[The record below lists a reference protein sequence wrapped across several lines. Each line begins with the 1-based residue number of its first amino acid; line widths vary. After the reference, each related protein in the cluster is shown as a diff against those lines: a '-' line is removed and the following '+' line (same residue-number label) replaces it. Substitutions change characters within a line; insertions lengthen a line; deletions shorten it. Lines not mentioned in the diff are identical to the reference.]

1 MGYIWEEIVT
11 MSQHRIKW
19 RAFIDGQCTQRLDEK
34 NGQWSSALHCLIPPV
49 YRHALAPRQTLCHT
63 LVTMPSSWAIYLND
77 NGSRS
82 IQISVVKLGEC
93 FGNHA
98 SSPVKVEKKYD
109 LSKRGRGW
117 RKNRGINLSTQKSVP
132 PGQSECAVIVG
143 RVMYM
148 ACERYSAGWKTSNC
162 NTSGN
167 SRGSLNER
175 CVWNSCN
182 GKGVIRCT
190 ITSHH
195 SYPIEM
201 QAGKICWWLDYTTVC
216 RYK

>member
-34 NGQWSSALHCLIPPV
+34 NVQWSSALHCLTPPV
-49 YRHALAPRQTLCHT
+49 YRHALVPRQTLCHT

-82 IQISVVKLGEC
+82 IKISVVKLGEC

-117 RKNRGINLSTQKSVP
+117 RKKRHQLIHTKKCSARPMWICNDCEP
-132 PGQSECAVIVG
+132 MF
-143 RVMYM
+143 MYM

-162 NTSGN
+162 NTWDN

-195 SYPIEM
+195 SSPIEM
-201 QAGKICWWLDYTTVC
+201 KAG
-216 RYK
+216 